1 MRSSFYSAYASRLA
15 SWGYVCVQYDDP
27 VLKVVDD
34 ATEVR
39 RPRGAQEAACR
50 L

>member
-1 MRSSFYSAYASRLA
+1 MRSSFYRAYASRLA

-27 VLKVVDD
+27 LLKVIDD

-39 RPRGAQEAACR
+39 FCLGMYMQSG
-50 L
+50 